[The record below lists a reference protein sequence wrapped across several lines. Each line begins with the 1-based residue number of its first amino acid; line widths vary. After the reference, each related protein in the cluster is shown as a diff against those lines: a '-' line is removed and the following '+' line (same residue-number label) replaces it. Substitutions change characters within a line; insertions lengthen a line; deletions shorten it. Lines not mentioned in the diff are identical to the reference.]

1 MGKNEK
7 IMTALYELTDQYN
20 KALTELLDIEG
31 LDDESFNDTMEA
43 LELELEDKLFNTAAY
58 MQNIEAD
65 AKALKEAEDRI
76 KARRI
81 IIENKAKRLKE
92 YVRFNLELSGIPKI
106 ERAEFKLSLRKGVKS
121 VNVKEESLVPEK
133 YIVTKTI
140 KSVDKKLAAK
150 ALRSG
155 EVIKGLELKR
165 GKSSLSIK

>member
-1 MGKNEK
+1 
-7 IMTALYELTDQYN
+7 MTALYELTDQYN

-92 YVRFNLELSGIPKI
+92 YVRFNLEHSGIPKI
-106 ERAEFKLSLRKGVKS
+106 DRPEFKLSLRKGVES

-140 KSVDKKLAAK
+140 KSVDKKLASK
-150 ALRSG
+150 ALKSG
-155 EVIKGLELKR
+155 EIINGLELKR
-165 GKSSLSIK
+165 GKSSLLIK